1 MTRTGRDE
9 RGAVTA
15 ELAMVLPLLLAVTAG
30 LVWFL
35 VVGLGQIRATDAAR
49 EAARALARGEDHAT
63 ATELAADIGPEGS
76 DVSVSG
82 SDGLVVVTVT
92 ARIDGPGGLLAALPG
107 ADVRATATA
116 ALEPTAT
123 GTVP

>member
-1 MTRTGRDE
+1 MTRTGRGE

-35 VVGLGQIRATDAAR
+35 VVGLGQIRAADAAR

-63 ATELAADIGPEGS
+63 ATDLATTIGPPGS
-76 DVSVSG
+76 RVVVSE
-82 SDGLVVVTVT
+82 SDGLVEVTVT
-92 ARIDGPGGLLAALPG
+92 ARIDGPGGVLAALPG
-107 ADVRATATA
+107 AEVSASATA
-116 ALEPTAT
+116 AVEPTT
-123 GTVP
+123 GVVP